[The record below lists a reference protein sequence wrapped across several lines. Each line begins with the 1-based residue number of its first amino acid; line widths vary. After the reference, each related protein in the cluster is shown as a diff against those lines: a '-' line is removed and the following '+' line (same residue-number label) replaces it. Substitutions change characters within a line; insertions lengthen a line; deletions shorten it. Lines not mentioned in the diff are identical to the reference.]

1 MSNPVDRA
9 VLPPEVT
16 EAFVSSAVTAVQEL
30 AQLIAFPSDGAA
42 HPNLPDDSVIAVVRL
57 VRPVA
62 GTMSLVI
69 PKQVAR
75 RISEGYLPD
84 GTELPDEIIHDVVGE
99 LANVIAGQAK
109 TMLKGTP
116 YHFALSIPVV
126 SRHQAGSA
134 TPGVAIP
141 LTVEAGQLVLYVDL
155 TSSPG
160 S

>member
-1 MSNPVDRA
+1 
-9 VLPPEVT
+9 
-16 EAFVSSAVTAVQEL
+16 
-30 AQLIAFPSDGAA
+30 
-42 HPNLPDDSVIAVVRL
+42 
-57 VRPVA
+57 
-62 GTMSLVI
+62 
-69 PKQVAR
+69 
-75 RISEGYLPD
+75 LPD
-84 GTELPDEIIHDVVGE
+84 GTELSDEIIHDVVGE